1 MLLIVCNAGGNR
13 YAIDSRHVSEVLP
26 QANLQRLTGSPPWL
40 AGLLIFRGTTAPV
53 MDLAQLTGG
62 MPCPNRLSARII
74 ILQLEVEGMSRR
86 FGVLA
91 EQVSLR
97 EVRDDF
103 GWLGGDTPTP
113 AAFGHLALDDQGV
126 FQVVDVRLLL
136 SADRQAILF
145 PSAEKGS

>member
-1 MLLIVCNAGGNR
+1 MLLIVCSAGGNR

-53 MDLAQLTGG
+53 MDLAQLAGG
-62 MPCPNRLSARII
+62 MPCPNRLSARIV
-74 ILQLEVEGMSRR
+74 ILQLELEGITRR

-97 EVRDDF
+97 EVRDDST
-103 GWLGGDTPTP
+103 LPGGETAAP

-136 SADRQAILF
+136 TADRRAILF
-145 PSAEKGS
+145 PAVEIGS